1 MARTGLTKSQV
12 RACRD
17 QLLAEGRYPSV
28 DAVRQSLGNTGSKST
43 IHKYLKE
50 LDGEESGAVIQR
62 GDTARALLATVEQL
76 ADQLHGD
83 AERQVRAVRAEYE
96 QALRR
101 KEEELAELRKQ
112 VALLTSRLEQRDDSG
127 NTGNTGDAGFGG
139 FADHPR
145 VAANNGFGNFG
156 ELLSATRGGGR
167 DISLFSMI
175 PAGGRSE
182 VFDFDSVLPAAR
194 KFPPHMI

>member
-1 MARTGLTKSQV
+1 
-12 RACRD
+12 
-17 QLLAEGRYPSV
+17 LLAEGRYPSV
-28 DAVRQSLGNTGSKST
+28 DSVRQSLGNTGSKST

-50 LDGEESGAVIQR
+50 LDGEDVGAVIQR
-62 GDTARALLATVEQL
+62 SDTARTLLATVEQL
-76 ADQLHGD
+76 ADQLHAD
-83 AERQVRAVRAEYE
+83 AERQVRAVRAEYDE
-96 QALRR
+96 ALRL
-101 KEEELAELRKQ
+101 KEEELAELRGQ
-112 VALLTSRLEQRDDSG
+112 VALLTARLEQRQDVADG
-127 NTGNTGDAGFGG
+127 GAGIPGGFGG

-145 VAANNGFGNFG
+145 VAANNGFGNFN

-182 VFDFDSVLPAAR
+182 VFDLESMLPAAR

>member
-17 QLLAEGRYPSV
+17 QLRAEGRYPSV
-28 DAVRQSLGNTGSKST
+28 DSVRQSLGNTGSKST

-50 LDGEESGAVIQR
+50 LDGEDSGAVIQR
-62 GDTARALLATVEQL
+62 SDTTRTLLATVEQL
-76 ADQLHGD
+76 ADQLHSD

-96 QALRR
+96 EILRL
-101 KEEELAELRKQ
+101 KEEELAELRGH
-112 VALLTSRLEQRDDSG
+112 VALLTAQLEQRQDG
-127 NTGNTGDAGFGG
+127 GVGIPGGFGG

-145 VAANNGFGNFG
+145 IQSTNGFGNFT
-156 ELLSATRGGGR
+156 ELLSPTRGGGR

-194 KFPPHMI
+194 QFPPYMI